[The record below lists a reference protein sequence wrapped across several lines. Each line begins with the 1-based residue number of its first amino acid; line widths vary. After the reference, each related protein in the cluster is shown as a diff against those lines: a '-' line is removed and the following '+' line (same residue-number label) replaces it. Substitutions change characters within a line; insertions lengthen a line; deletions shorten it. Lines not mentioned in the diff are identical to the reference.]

1 MYLIWPRHG
10 PEPIGYDELI
20 ELYEP
25 EPGKP
30 LLRVNFVTSVDGAV
44 EIDGYSA
51 GLGSP
56 ADKQVFGLLR
66 MYADALMVG
75 AGTLRRERYH
85 AVKLDQARRQWR
97 DWRGLDPYPR
107 LVVVSARLDLDPASP
122 ALAEAPVRP
131 IILTHAGSPP
141 QRRAAL
147 SAVAD
152 VQIHGDTEVDLAAA
166 IAALHEQGMAH
177 VLCEGGPHLLG
188 ALTAAD
194 QVNELCLTVAPLL
207 TGAGAGRITAGP
219 ASALRGLAL
228 AHVLV
233 DDDVLLLRYVRD
245 AESAR
250 ARQSTDGVA
259 G

>member
-1 MYLIWPRHG
+1 MYRIWPRYG

-20 ELYEP
+20 ELYQ
-25 EPGKP
+25 PGPGEP

-75 AGTLRRERYH
+75 AGTLRQERYH
-85 AVKLDQARRQWR
+85 AVKLDEARRQWR
-97 DWRGLDPYPR
+97 GEHGLAPYPR
-107 LVVVSARLDLDPASP
+107 LVVVSARLALDPANP
-122 ALAEAPVRP
+122 ALADAPVRP
-131 IILTHAGSPP
+131 IILTHAGSPAP
-141 QRRAAL
+141 RRGAL
-147 SAVAD
+147 AAVAD
-152 VQIHGDTEVDLAAA
+152 VQIHGETEVDLAAA
-166 IAALHEQGMAH
+166 VAALHAQGMAH

-194 QVNELCLTVAPLL
+194 QVDELCLTVAPLL

-219 ASALRGLAL
+219 ASAVRGLAL
-228 AHVLV
+228 AHALI
-233 DDDVLLLRYVRD
+233 DDDVLLLRYARN
-245 AESAR
+245 AGSA
-250 ARQSTDGVA
+250 
-259 G
+259 